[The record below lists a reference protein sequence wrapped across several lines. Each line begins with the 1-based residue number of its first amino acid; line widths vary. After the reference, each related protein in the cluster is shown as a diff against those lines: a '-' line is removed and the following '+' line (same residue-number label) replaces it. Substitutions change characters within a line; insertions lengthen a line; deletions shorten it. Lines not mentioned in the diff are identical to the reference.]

1 MRQRPD
7 LKSVIDGMAQLGEI
21 YLRIEA
27 KIHALYAEDPKLFFQ
42 AREVMAKAGYIEDYP
57 DMNILL
63 EMILSRKG
71 AVFDRAERSL
81 FRRYGVKFSDPVLLQ
96 EVVDTYCALDDRG
109 KEKYKGAIVP
119 SF

>member
-7 LKSVIDGMAQLGEI
+7 LKSVITGMAQLGEI

-57 DMNILL
+57 KPGHPGKD
-63 EMILSRKG
+63 
-71 AVFDRAERSL
+71 
-81 FRRYGVKFSDPVLLQ
+81 RYGNGRQLLRASLL
-96 EVVDTYCALDDRG
+96 CA
-109 KEKYKGAIVP
+109 
-119 SF
+119 